1 LCRRGS
7 RHVRLFAEASSKQ
20 FIDML
25 GDVAAAAVADPDKC
39 GKLAYLLV
47 WPLVCANERAEQVQ
61 GSLGLFLAEFA
72 DEQLQPLPRCHE
84 SSLTV
89 SVMNYWA

>member
-1 LCRRGS
+1 
-7 RHVRLFAEASSKQ
+7 
-20 FIDML
+20 ML

-47 WPLVCANERAEQVQ
+47 WLLVCANERTEQLQ

-72 DEQLQPLPRCHE
+72 DEQLQPLPRCHG

>member
-1 LCRRGS
+1 
-7 RHVRLFAEASSKQ
+7 
-20 FIDML
+20 ML
-25 GDVAAAAVADPDKC
+25 GDVAAAAGADPDKC

-47 WPLVCANERAEQVQ
+47 WLLVCPNERAEQLQ

-72 DEQLQPLPRCHE
+72 DEQLHLLPRCHK

-89 SVMNYWA
+89 SIMNYWA

>member
-1 LCRRGS
+1 
-7 RHVRLFAEASSKQ
+7 
-20 FIDML
+20 ML
-25 GDVAAAAVADPDKC
+25 GDVAAAAVADPGKS

-47 WPLVCANERAEQVQ
+47 WLLVCANEQLQ
-61 GSLGLFLAEFA
+61 GSLGLFLVEFA

-84 SSLTV
+84 FSLTV